1 MADFNFSSLID
12 SLNDKIAAGGPKIDF
27 STIADLP
34 KTIDEARARR
44 SQQELRDAFKGGVP
58 TDASGQPDY
67 GAMAKTLFQ
76 RGGFDQGVA
85 ASNLGIQRDQLKL
98 GQQASER
105 MGQIEGGGLPT
116 NNLPPSTSRNA
127 SVPVA
132 RPIGGGQTTDGSSQ
146 PASSQSGQGGKA
158 TIMQVATA
166 AGIPNDQLGPVS
178 ASLARQLGVEDPNAP
193 LDMGDPRVRGVIVPA
208 LQQFKRMGV
217 GQVVPDGQSPTPQ
230 VVPQQPAAPMPQPGL
245 QAPTQPTVV
254 AQAGPQ
260 PAPNPQQNQGTF
272 GAPSAIATRGAIPT
286 GTDPEIQKQIATYTS
301 IASNPAYPKTV
312 QEAAM
317 ARLKA
322 LQDQGQ
328 PTGPMKEYDLYRRQG
343 GNLPFQD
350 WQADTEQRKSA
361 ATEEA
366 KASTTKYQ
374 ALVDGGVKAQQ
385 EIPQLEMLQEQMND
399 PNFYSGAGERYNLM
413 FKRMKAAVGMDPDAA
428 VPQEFLRK
436 ATAASVLASFGALKG
451 LGPIRVAE
459 MNLAKQAAA
468 SPENSI
474 PANKLLIEIQKRT
487 YQRQGD
493 IAEMAQNYKQSNG
506 VLDAGFDKQVT
517 AYFKAH
523 PIFTDAEIK
532 DYHKAINQP
541 TAANSSSAAPSSQ
554 QQFSSPADVHAAVAS
569 GKLKSG
575 DAFTAIV
582 NGKPMTRYVP

>member
-12 SLNDKIAAGGPKIDF
+12 SLNPQIAAGGPKIDF

-67 GAMAKTLFQ
+67 AAMAKTLFQ
-76 RGGFDQGVA
+76 RGGFEQGVA
-85 ASNLGIQRDQLKL
+85 ASNLGIQRDQLKM

-132 RPIGGGQTTDGSSQ
+132 RPIGGGQTGGGSSQ
-146 PASSQSGQGGKA
+146 PAQGGQDSQS

-166 AGIPNDQLGPVS
+166 AGIPNDQLAPVS
-178 ASLARQLGVEDPNAP
+178 ASLARQLGVDDPNAP
-193 LDMGDPRVRGVIVPA
+193 LDMSDPRVRGVIVPA

-217 GQVVPDGQSPTPQ
+217 GQVVPEGAPTPAPQ
-230 VVPQQPAAPMPQPGL
+230 VVPQPGARPAQPQP
-245 QAPTQPTVV
+245 QPPVV
-254 AQAGPQ
+254 AQGGPQ

-286 GTDPEIQKQIATYTS
+286 GTDPEIQKQIATYTA

-343 GNLPFQD
+343 GNLPFNE
-350 WQADTEQRKSA
+350 WQADTEQRKSV

-468 SPENSI
+468 APENSI

-493 IAEMAQNYKQSNG
+493 IAEMAQNYKEKNG
-506 VLDAGFDKQVT
+506 VLDSGFDKQVT
-517 AYFKAH
+517 AYFKVH
-523 PIFTDAEIK
+523 PIFSDAEVK
-532 DYHKAINQP
+532 DYHKAIGEAP
-541 TAANSSSAAPSSQ
+541 TRSAAPATPQ
-554 QQFSSPADVHAAVAS
+554 MKFSSPSDVHAAVAA
-569 GKLKSG
+569 GKIKKG
-575 DAFTAIV
+575 DAFV
-582 NGKPMTRYVP
+582 DSNGTTRYVP

>member
-12 SLNDKIAAGGPKIDF
+12 SLNPQIAAGGPKIDF

-67 GAMAKTLFQ
+67 ATMAKTLFQ
-76 RGGFDQGVA
+76 RGGFEQGVA
-85 ASNLGIQRDQLKL
+85 ASNLGIQRDQLKM

-132 RPIGGGQTTDGSSQ
+132 RPIGGGQTGSGSSQ
-146 PASSQSGQGGKA
+146 PAQGGQGGQS

-166 AGIPNDQLGPVS
+166 AGIPNDQLGAVS

-193 LDMGDPRVRGVIVPA
+193 LDMSDPRVRGVIVPA

-217 GQVVPDGQSPTPQ
+217 GQVVPEGAPTPAPQ
-230 VVPQQPAAPMPQPGL
+230 VVPQPGARPAQPQP
-245 QAPTQPTVV
+245 QPPVV
-254 AQAGPQ
+254 AQGGPQ

-286 GTDPEIQKQIATYTS
+286 GTDPEIQKQIATYTA

-343 GNLPFQD
+343 GNLPFNE

-468 SPENSI
+468 APENSI

-493 IAEMAQNYKQSNG
+493 IAEMAQNYKEKNG
-506 VLDAGFDKQVT
+506 VLDSGFDKQVT
-517 AYFKAH
+517 AYFKVH
-523 PIFTDAEIK
+523 PIFSDAEVK
-532 DYHKAINQP
+532 DYHKAIGEAP
-541 TAANSSSAAPSSQ
+541 ARSAATATPQ
-554 QQFSSPADVHAAVAS
+554 MKFSSPSDVHAAVAA
-569 GKLKSG
+569 GKIKKG
-575 DAFTAIV
+575 DAFV
-582 NGKPMTRYVP
+582 DSNGTTRYVP

>member
-12 SLNDKIAAGGPKIDF
+12 SLNPQIAAGGPKIDF

-67 GAMAKTLFQ
+67 AAMAKTLFQ
-76 RGGFDQGVA
+76 RGGFEQGVA
-85 ASNLGIQRDQLKL
+85 ASNLGIQRDQLKM

-127 SVPVA
+127 STPVA
-132 RPIGGGQTTDGSSQ
+132 RPIGGGQTGSGSSQ
-146 PASSQSGQGGKA
+146 PAQGGQGSQS

-193 LDMGDPRVRGVIVPA
+193 LDMSDPRVRGVIVPA

-217 GQVVPDGQSPTPQ
+217 GQVVPEGAPTPAPQ
-230 VVPQQPAAPMPQPGL
+230 VVPQPGAQPAQPQP
-245 QAPTQPTVV
+245 QPPGPVV
-254 AQAGPQ
+254 AQGGPQ

-286 GTDPEIQKQIATYTS
+286 GTDPEIQKQIATYTA

-343 GNLPFQD
+343 GNLPFNE

-468 SPENSI
+468 APENSI

-493 IAEMAQNYKQSNG
+493 IAEMAQNYKEKNG

-517 AYFKAH
+517 AYFKVH
-523 PIFTDAEIK
+523 PIFSDAEVK
-532 DYHKAINQP
+532 DYHKAIGEAP
-541 TAANSSSAAPSSQ
+541 ARSAAPATPQ
-554 QQFSSPADVHAAVAS
+554 MKFSSPSDVHAAVAA
-569 GKLKSG
+569 GKIKKG
-575 DAFTAIV
+575 DAFV
-582 NGKPMTRYVP
+582 DSNGTTRYVP

>member
-1 MADFNFSSLID
+1 MADID
-12 SLNDKIAAGGPKIDF
+12 QIIASGAKTNADFDFGKIN
-27 STIADLP
+27 
-34 KTIDEARARR
+34 R
-44 SQQELRDAFKGGVP
+44 SYWEGLDQYAKNNLRDAFKDGVP
-58 TDASGQPDY
+58 TDASGNPDFA
-67 GAMAKTLFQ
+67 AMSKTLFQ
-76 RGGFDQGVA
+76 KGDLQQGIA
-85 ASNLGIQRDQLKL
+85 AANLGIQRDQLKM

-132 RPIGGGQTTDGSSQ
+132 RPIGGGQTGGGSSQ
-146 PASSQSGQGGKA
+146 SAQGSQGSQS

-166 AGIPNDQLGPVS
+166 AGIPNDQLGAVS

-193 LDMGDPRVRGVIVPA
+193 LDMNDPRVRGVIVPA

-217 GQVVPDGQSPTPQ
+217 GQVVPEGAPTPAPQ
-230 VVPQQPAAPMPQPGL
+230 VVPQQQPGGQPAQPQPPG
-245 QAPTQPTVV
+245 PVV
-254 AQAGPQ
+254 AQGGPQ
-260 PAPNPQQNQGTF
+260 PASNPQQNQGTF

-286 GTDPEIQKQIATYTS
+286 GTDPEIQKQIATYTA

-343 GNLPFQD
+343 GNLPFNE
-350 WQADTEQRKSA
+350 WQADTEQRKSV

-468 SPENSI
+468 APENSI

-493 IAEMAQNYKQSNG
+493 IAEMAQNYKEKNG
-506 VLDAGFDKQVT
+506 VLDSGFDKQVT
-517 AYFKAH
+517 AYFKVH
-523 PIFTDAEIK
+523 PIFSDAEVK
-532 DYHKAINQP
+532 DYHKAIGEAP
-541 TAANSSSAAPSSQ
+541 ARSAAPATPQ
-554 QQFSSPADVHAAVAS
+554 MKFSSPSDVHAAVAA
-569 GKLKSG
+569 GKIKKG
-575 DAFTAIV
+575 DAFV
-582 NGKPMTRYVP
+582 DSNGTTRYVP

>member
-12 SLNDKIAAGGPKIDF
+12 SLNPQIAAGGPKIDF

-67 GAMAKTLFQ
+67 AAMAKTLFQ
-76 RGGFDQGVA
+76 RGGFEQGVS
-85 ASNLGIQRDQLKL
+85 ASNLGIQRDQLKM
-98 GQQASER
+98 GQQMSER

-132 RPIGGGQTTDGSSQ
+132 RPIGGGQTGGGSPQ
-146 PASSQSGQGGKA
+146 PAQGGQGSQS

-166 AGIPNDQLGPVS
+166 AGIPNDQLGAVS

-193 LDMGDPRVRGVIVPA
+193 LDMNDPRVRGVIVPA

-217 GQVVPDGQSPTPQ
+217 GQVVPEGAPTPAPQ
-230 VVPQQPAAPMPQPGL
+230 VVPQQPGP
-245 QAPTQPTVV
+245 VV
-254 AQAGPQ
+254 AQGGQQ
-260 PAPNPQQNQGTF
+260 PPPNPQQNQGTF

-301 IASNPAYPKTV
+301 IASNPAYTKTV

-343 GNLPFQD
+343 GNLPFNE

-468 SPENSI
+468 APENSI

-493 IAEMAQNYKQSNG
+493 IAEMAQNYKEKNG
-506 VLDAGFDKQVT
+506 VLDSGFDKQVT
-517 AYFKAH
+517 AYFKVH
-523 PIFTDAEIK
+523 PIFSDAEVK
-532 DYHKAINQP
+532 DYHKAIGEAP
-541 TAANSSSAAPSSQ
+541 ARSAAPATPQ
-554 QQFSSPADVHAAVAS
+554 MKFSSPSDVHAAVAA
-569 GKLKSG
+569 GKIKKG
-575 DAFTAIV
+575 DAFV
-582 NGKPMTRYVP
+582 DSNGTTRYVP

>member
-12 SLNDKIAAGGPKIDF
+12 SLNPQIAAGGPKIDF

-76 RGGFDQGVA
+76 RGGFEQGVS
-85 ASNLGIQRDQLKL
+85 ASNLGIQRDQLKM
-98 GQQASER
+98 GQQMSER

-127 SVPVA
+127 STPVA
-132 RPIGGGQTTDGSSQ
+132 RPIGGGQTGSGSSQ
-146 PASSQSGQGGKA
+146 PAQGSQGSQS

-178 ASLARQLGVEDPNAP
+178 ASLARQLGVDDPNAP
-193 LDMGDPRVRGVIVPA
+193 LDMSDPRVRGVIVPA

-217 GQVVPDGQSPTPQ
+217 GQVVPEGAPSPAPQ
-230 VVPQQPAAPMPQPGL
+230 VVPQQPGGQPAQPQPPG
-245 QAPTQPTVV
+245 PVV
-254 AQAGPQ
+254 AQGGPQ

-286 GTDPEIQKQIATYTS
+286 GTDPEIQKQIATYTA

-343 GNLPFQD
+343 GNLPFNE
-350 WQADTEQRKSA
+350 WQADTEQRKSV

-468 SPENSI
+468 APENSI

-493 IAEMAQNYKQSNG
+493 IAEMAQNYKEKNG
-506 VLDAGFDKQVT
+506 VLDSGFDKQVT
-517 AYFKAH
+517 AYFKVH
-523 PIFTDAEIK
+523 PIFSDAEVK
-532 DYHKAINQP
+532 DYHKAIGEAP
-541 TAANSSSAAPSSQ
+541 ARSAAPATPQ
-554 QQFSSPADVHAAVAS
+554 MKFSSPSDVHAAVAA
-569 GKLKSG
+569 GKIKKG
-575 DAFTAIV
+575 DAFV
-582 NGKPMTRYVP
+582 DSNGTTRYVP

>member
-12 SLNDKIAAGGPKIDF
+12 SLNPQIAAGGPKIDF

-67 GAMAKTLFQ
+67 AAMAKTLFQ
-76 RGGFDQGVA
+76 RGGFEQGVA
-85 ASNLGIQRDQLKL
+85 ASNLGIQRDQLKM

-127 SVPVA
+127 STPVA
-132 RPIGGGQTTDGSSQ
+132 RPIGGGQTGSGSSQ
-146 PASSQSGQGGKA
+146 PAQGGQGSQS

-178 ASLARQLGVEDPNAP
+178 ASLARQLGVDDPNAP
-193 LDMGDPRVRGVIVPA
+193 LDMNDPRVRGVIVPA

-217 GQVVPDGQSPTPQ
+217 GQVVPEGAPTPAPQ
-230 VVPQQPAAPMPQPGL
+230 VVPQPGAQPAQPQPPG
-245 QAPTQPTVV
+245 PVV
-254 AQAGPQ
+254 AQGGPQ

-286 GTDPEIQKQIATYTS
+286 GTDPEIQKQIATYTA

-343 GNLPFQD
+343 GNLPFNE
-350 WQADTEQRKSA
+350 WQADTEQRKSV

-468 SPENSI
+468 APENSI

-493 IAEMAQNYKQSNG
+493 IAEMAQNYKEKNG

-517 AYFKAH
+517 AYFKVH
-523 PIFTDAEIK
+523 PIFSDAEVK

-541 TAANSSSAAPSSQ
+541 TAANTTPAASSGQ
-554 QQFSSPADVHAAVAS
+554 QQFSSPADAHAAVQS

>member
-1 MADFNFSSLID
+1 MADD
-12 SLNDKIAAGGPKIDF
+12 SIYQIIAGGAGASSRADF
-27 STIADLP
+27 TKLP
-34 KTIDEARARR
+34 GILDSYYKGRDEYAKNDI
-44 SQQELRDAFKGGVP
+44 RDAFKDGVP
-58 TDASGQPDY
+58 TDASGNPDFA
-67 GAMAKTLFQ
+67 AMAKTLFQ
-76 RGGFDQGVA
+76 KGDLQNGVA
-85 ASNLGIQRDQLKL
+85 ASNLGIQRDQLKM
-98 GQQASER
+98 GQQMSER

-132 RPIGGGQTTDGSSQ
+132 RPIGGGQTGGGSSQ
-146 PASSQSGQGGKA
+146 PAQGGQGSQS

-178 ASLARQLGVEDPNAP
+178 ASLARQLGVEDQNAP
-193 LDMGDPRVRGVIVPA
+193 LDMSDPRVRGVIVPA

-217 GQVVPDGQSPTPQ
+217 GQVVPEGAPTPAPQ
-230 VVPQQPAAPMPQPGL
+230 VVPQPGAQPAQPQPLG
-245 QAPTQPTVV
+245 PVV
-254 AQAGPQ
+254 AQGGPQ

-286 GTDPEIQKQIATYTS
+286 GTDPEIQKQIATYTA

-343 GNLPFQD
+343 GNLPFNE
-350 WQADTEQRKSA
+350 WQADTEQRKSV

-468 SPENSI
+468 APENSI

-493 IAEMAQNYKQSNG
+493 IAEMAQNYKEKNG
-506 VLDAGFDKQVT
+506 VLDSGFDKQVT
-517 AYFKAH
+517 AYFKVH
-523 PIFTDAEIK
+523 PIFSDAEVK
-532 DYHKAINQP
+532 DYHKAIGEAP
-541 TAANSSSAAPSSQ
+541 TRSAAPATPQ
-554 QQFSSPADVHAAVAS
+554 MKFSSPSDVHAAVAA
-569 GKLKSG
+569 GKIKKG
-575 DAFTAIV
+575 DAFV
-582 NGKPMTRYVP
+582 DSNGTTRYVP

>member
-12 SLNDKIAAGGPKIDF
+12 SLNPQIAASGPKIDF

-67 GAMAKTLFQ
+67 AAMAKTLFQ
-76 RGGFDQGVA
+76 RGGFEQGVA
-85 ASNLGIQRDQLKL
+85 ASNLGIQRDQLKM

-132 RPIGGGQTTDGSSQ
+132 RPIGGGQTGGGSSQ
-146 PASSQSGQGGKA
+146 PAQGGQGSQS

-166 AGIPNDQLGPVS
+166 AGIPNDQLGAVS

-193 LDMGDPRVRGVIVPA
+193 LDMSDPRVRGVIVPA

-217 GQVVPDGQSPTPQ
+217 GQVVPEGAPTPAPQ
-230 VVPQQPAAPMPQPGL
+230 VVPQQSGGQPAQPQPPG
-245 QAPTQPTVV
+245 PVV
-254 AQAGPQ
+254 AQGGPQ

-286 GTDPEIQKQIATYTS
+286 GTDPEIQKQIATYTA

-343 GNLPFQD
+343 GNLPFNE
-350 WQADTEQRKSA
+350 WQADTEQRKSV

-468 SPENSI
+468 APENSI

-493 IAEMAQNYKQSNG
+493 IAEMAQNYKEKNG
-506 VLDAGFDKQVT
+506 VLDSGFDKQVT
-517 AYFKAH
+517 AYFKVH
-523 PIFTDAEIK
+523 PIFSDAEVK
-532 DYHKAINQP
+532 DYHKAIGEAP
-541 TAANSSSAAPSSQ
+541 ARSAAPATPQ
-554 QQFSSPADVHAAVAS
+554 MKFSSPSDVHAAVAA
-569 GKLKSG
+569 GKIKKG
-575 DAFTAIV
+575 DAFV
-582 NGKPMTRYVP
+582 DSNGTTRYVP

>member
-12 SLNDKIAAGGPKIDF
+12 SLNPQIASGGPKIDF

-67 GAMAKTLFQ
+67 AAMAKTLFQ
-76 RGGFDQGVA
+76 RGGFEQGVA
-85 ASNLGIQRDQLKL
+85 ASNLGIQRDQLKM

-132 RPIGGGQTTDGSSQ
+132 RPIGGGQTGGGSSQ
-146 PASSQSGQGGKA
+146 SAQGGQGSQS

-166 AGIPNDQLGPVS
+166 AGIPNDQLAPVS
-178 ASLARQLGVEDPNAP
+178 ASLARQLGVDDPNAP
-193 LDMGDPRVRGVIVPA
+193 LDMSDPRVRGVIVPA

-217 GQVVPDGQSPTPQ
+217 GQVVPEGAPTPAPQ
-230 VVPQQPAAPMPQPGL
+230 VVPQQPGGQPAQPQP
-245 QAPTQPTVV
+245 QPPVV
-254 AQAGPQ
+254 AQGGPQ
-260 PAPNPQQNQGTF
+260 PPPNPQQNQGTF

-286 GTDPEIQKQIATYTS
+286 GTDPEIQKQIATYTA

-343 GNLPFQD
+343 GNLPFNE
-350 WQADTEQRKSA
+350 WQADTEQRKSV

-468 SPENSI
+468 APENSI

-493 IAEMAQNYKQSNG
+493 IAEMAQNYKEKNG
-506 VLDAGFDKQVT
+506 VLDSGFDKQVT
-517 AYFKAH
+517 AYFKVH
-523 PIFTDAEIK
+523 PIFSDAEVK
-532 DYHKAINQP
+532 DYHKAIGEAP
-541 TAANSSSAAPSSQ
+541 ARSAAPATPQ
-554 QQFSSPADVHAAVAS
+554 MKFSSPSDVHAAVAA
-569 GKLKSG
+569 GKIKKG
-575 DAFTAIV
+575 DAFV
-582 NGKPMTRYVP
+582 DSNGTTRYVP

>member
-12 SLNDKIAAGGPKIDF
+12 SLNPQIAAGGPKIDF

-67 GAMAKTLFQ
+67 AAMAKTLFQ
-76 RGGFDQGVA
+76 RGGFEQGVA
-85 ASNLGIQRDQLKL
+85 ASNLGIQRDQLKM

-105 MGQIEGGGLPT
+105 MGQIEGGGRPT

-127 SVPVA
+127 SVPVE
-132 RPIGGGQTTDGSSQ
+132 RPIGGGQTGGGSSQ
-146 PASSQSGQGGKA
+146 PAHGGQGSQS

-166 AGIPNDQLGPVS
+166 AGIPNDQLGAVS

-193 LDMGDPRVRGVIVPA
+193 LDMSDPRVRGVIVPA

-217 GQVVPDGQSPTPQ
+217 GQVVPEGAPSPAPQ
-230 VVPQQPAAPMPQPGL
+230 VVPQQPGGQPAQPQPPG
-245 QAPTQPTVV
+245 PVV
-254 AQAGPQ
+254 AQGGPQ
-260 PAPNPQQNQGTF
+260 PALNPQQNQGTF

-343 GNLPFQD
+343 GNLPFNE
-350 WQADTEQRKSA
+350 WQADTEQRKSV

-468 SPENSI
+468 APENSI

-493 IAEMAQNYKQSNG
+493 IAEMAQNYKEKNG
-506 VLDAGFDKQVT
+506 VLDSGFDKQVT
-517 AYFKAH
+517 AYFKVH
-523 PIFTDAEIK
+523 PIFSDAEVK
-532 DYHKAINQP
+532 DYHKAIGEAP
-541 TAANSSSAAPSSQ
+541 TRSAAPATPQ
-554 QQFSSPADVHAAVAS
+554 MKFSSPSDVHAAVAA
-569 GKLKSG
+569 GKIKKG
-575 DAFTAIV
+575 DAFV
-582 NGKPMTRYVP
+582 DSNGTTRYVP

>member
-1 MADFNFSSLID
+1 MADFNFSSLIE
-12 SLNDKIAAGGPKIDF
+12 SLNPQIAAGGPKIDF

-67 GAMAKTLFQ
+67 AAMAKTLFQ
-76 RGGFDQGVA
+76 RGGFEQGVA
-85 ASNLGIQRDQLKL
+85 ASNLGIQRDQLKM

-127 SVPVA
+127 STPVA
-132 RPIGGGQTTDGSSQ
+132 RPIGGGQTGSGSSQ
-146 PASSQSGQGGKA
+146 PAQGGQGSQS

-166 AGIPNDQLGPVS
+166 AGIPNDQLGAVS

-193 LDMGDPRVRGVIVPA
+193 LDMSDPRVRGVIVPA

-217 GQVVPDGQSPTPQ
+217 GQVVPEGAPTPAPQ
-230 VVPQQPAAPMPQPGL
+230 VVPQPGARPAQPQP
-245 QAPTQPTVV
+245 QPPVV
-254 AQAGPQ
+254 AQGGPQ

-286 GTDPEIQKQIATYTS
+286 GTDPEIQKQIATYTA

-343 GNLPFQD
+343 GNLPFNE

-468 SPENSI
+468 APENSI

-493 IAEMAQNYKQSNG
+493 IAEMAQNYKEKNG

-517 AYFKAH
+517 AYFKVN
-523 PIFTDAEIK
+523 PIFSDAEVK

-541 TAANSSSAAPSSQ
+541 TAANTTPAASSGQ
-554 QQFSSPADVHAAVAS
+554 QQFSSPADAHAAVQS

>member
-1 MADFNFSSLID
+1 MADFNFSSLIE
-12 SLNDKIAAGGPKIDF
+12 SLNPQIAAGGPKIDF

-67 GAMAKTLFQ
+67 AAMAKTLFQ
-76 RGGFDQGVA
+76 RGGFEQGVA
-85 ASNLGIQRDQLKL
+85 ASNLGIQRDQLKM

-127 SVPVA
+127 STPVA
-132 RPIGGGQTTDGSSQ
+132 RPIGGGQTGSGSSQ
-146 PASSQSGQGGKA
+146 PAQGGQGSQS

-166 AGIPNDQLGPVS
+166 AGIPNDQLGAVS

-193 LDMGDPRVRGVIVPA
+193 LDMSDPRVRGVIVPA

-217 GQVVPDGQSPTPQ
+217 GQVVPDGAPTPAPQ
-230 VVPQQPAAPMPQPGL
+230 VVPQPGAQPAQPQP
-245 QAPTQPTVV
+245 QPPGQVV
-254 AQAGPQ
+254 AQGGPQ

-286 GTDPEIQKQIATYTS
+286 GTDPEIQKQIATYTA

-343 GNLPFQD
+343 GNLPFNE

-468 SPENSI
+468 APENSI

-493 IAEMAQNYKQSNG
+493 IAEMAQNYKEKNG
-506 VLDAGFDKQVT
+506 VLDSGFDKQVT
-517 AYFKAH
+517 AYFKVH
-523 PIFTDAEIK
+523 PIFSDAEVK
-532 DYHKAINQP
+532 DYHKAIGEAP
-541 TAANSSSAAPSSQ
+541 ARSAATATPQ
-554 QQFSSPADVHAAVAS
+554 MKFSSPSDVHAAVAA
-569 GKLKSG
+569 GKIKKG
-575 DAFTAIV
+575 DAFV
-582 NGKPMTRYVP
+582 DSNGTTRYVP

>member
-12 SLNDKIAAGGPKIDF
+12 SLNPQIAAGGPKIDF

-67 GAMAKTLFQ
+67 AAMAKTLFQ
-76 RGGFDQGVA
+76 RGGFEQGVS
-85 ASNLGIQRDQLKL
+85 ASNLGIQRDQLKM
-98 GQQASER
+98 GQQMSER

-127 SVPVA
+127 STPVA
-132 RPIGGGQTTDGSSQ
+132 RPIGGGQTGSGSSQ
-146 PASSQSGQGGKA
+146 PAQGGQGSQS

-166 AGIPNDQLGPVS
+166 AGIPNDQLAPVS
-178 ASLARQLGVEDPNAP
+178 ASLARQLGVNDPNAP
-193 LDMGDPRVRGVIVPA
+193 LDMSDPRVRGVIVPA

-217 GQVVPDGQSPTPQ
+217 GQVVPEGAPTPAPQ
-230 VVPQQPAAPMPQPGL
+230 VVPQPGGQPAQSQPPG
-245 QAPTQPTVV
+245 PVV
-254 AQAGPQ
+254 AQGGPQ

-286 GTDPEIQKQIATYTS
+286 GTDPEIQKQIATYTA

-343 GNLPFQD
+343 GNLPFNE
-350 WQADTEQRKSA
+350 WQADTEQRKSV

-468 SPENSI
+468 APENSI

-493 IAEMAQNYKQSNG
+493 IAEMAQNYKEKNG
-506 VLDAGFDKQVT
+506 VLDSGFDKQVT
-517 AYFKAH
+517 AYFKVH
-523 PIFTDAEIK
+523 PIFSDAEVK
-532 DYHKAINQP
+532 DYHKAIGEAP
-541 TAANSSSAAPSSQ
+541 ARSAAPATPQ
-554 QQFSSPADVHAAVAS
+554 MKFSSPSDVHAAVAA
-569 GKLKSG
+569 GKIKKG
-575 DAFTAIV
+575 DAFV
-582 NGKPMTRYVP
+582 DSNGTTRYVP

>member
-12 SLNDKIAAGGPKIDF
+12 SLNPQIAAGGPKIDF

-67 GAMAKTLFQ
+67 AAMAKTLFQ
-76 RGGFDQGVA
+76 RGGFEQGVA
-85 ASNLGIQRDQLKL
+85 ASNLGIQRDQLKM

-132 RPIGGGQTTDGSSQ
+132 RPIGGGQTGGGSSQ
-146 PASSQSGQGGKA
+146 PAQGGQGSQS

-193 LDMGDPRVRGVIVPA
+193 LDMSDPRVRGVIVPA

-217 GQVVPDGQSPTPQ
+217 GQVVPEGAPTPAPQ
-230 VVPQQPAAPMPQPGL
+230 VVPQPGARPAQPQP
-245 QAPTQPTVV
+245 QPPVV
-254 AQAGPQ
+254 AQGGPQ

-286 GTDPEIQKQIATYTS
+286 GTDPEIQKQIATYTA

-343 GNLPFQD
+343 GNLPFNE
-350 WQADTEQRKSA
+350 WQADTEQRKSV

-468 SPENSI
+468 APENSI

-493 IAEMAQNYKQSNG
+493 IAEMAQNYKEKNG
-506 VLDAGFDKQVT
+506 VLDSGFDKQVT
-517 AYFKAH
+517 AYFKVH
-523 PIFTDAEIK
+523 PIFSDAEVK
-532 DYHKAINQP
+532 DYHKAIGEAP
-541 TAANSSSAAPSSQ
+541 TRSAAPATPQ
-554 QQFSSPADVHAAVAS
+554 MKFSSPSDVHAAVAA
-569 GKLKSG
+569 GKIKKG
-575 DAFTAIV
+575 DAFV
-582 NGKPMTRYVP
+582 DSNGTTRYVP

>member
-1 MADFNFSSLID
+1 MADFNFSSLIE
-12 SLNDKIAAGGPKIDF
+12 SLNPQIAAGGPKIDF

-67 GAMAKTLFQ
+67 AAMAKTLFQ
-76 RGGFDQGVA
+76 RGGFEQGVA
-85 ASNLGIQRDQLKL
+85 ASNLGIQRDQLKM

-127 SVPVA
+127 STPVA
-132 RPIGGGQTTDGSSQ
+132 RPIGGGQTGSGSSQ
-146 PASSQSGQGGKA
+146 PAQGGQGSQS

-166 AGIPNDQLGPVS
+166 AGIPNDQLGAVS

-193 LDMGDPRVRGVIVPA
+193 LDMSDPRVRGVIVPA

-217 GQVVPDGQSPTPQ
+217 GQVVPDGAPTPAPQ
-230 VVPQQPAAPMPQPGL
+230 VVPQPGAQPAQPQP
-245 QAPTQPTVV
+245 QPPVV
-254 AQAGPQ
+254 AQGGPQ

-343 GNLPFQD
+343 GNLPFNE

-468 SPENSI
+468 APENSI

-493 IAEMAQNYKQSNG
+493 IAEMAQNYKEKNG

-517 AYFKAH
+517 AYFKVH
-523 PIFTDAEIK
+523 PIFSDAEVK
-532 DYHKAINQP
+532 DYHKAIGEAP
-541 TAANSSSAAPSSQ
+541 ARSAAPATPQ
-554 QQFSSPADVHAAVAS
+554 MKFSSPSDVHAAVAA
-569 GKLKSG
+569 GKIKKG
-575 DAFTAIV
+575 DAFV
-582 NGKPMTRYVP
+582 DSNGTTRYVP